1 LIIRR
6 PLPYLPDSIRY
17 FSRIRPLGMAVW
29 LDSCQPA
36 APSGRFDIL
45 SAAPIES
52 FSFFQQQNQGCP
64 FVQLDLLLSKHRVKS
79 QPSQDL
85 PFCGGAIGHFG
96 YDLGRTIEALPEQAC
111 NDMSYPDMQVGIYLW
126 AIIVDHQQERC
137 ELVMQPSMSSADQN
151 RIEQLLS
158 ALNQQNPTATD
169 TGAFTLK
176 RPFRANVTPEQY
188 KHSLATIDDYIHA
201 GDCYQVNFAQRFSS
215 EFSGDPLQA
224 YIKLRDAAPVPFAA
238 YIESPQGSV
247 LSLSPERF
255 LELNDGEVSTRPIK
269 GTRPTHRDQT
279 KNQAEVDDLLSSTKD
294 RAENLMIVDLLRND
308 LSKACKFGSVKVPSL
323 FALES
328 YANVHH
334 LVSTVTGQLD
344 SDKSAVALLRSC
356 FPGGSITGAPKLR
369 AMEIIE
375 ELEPHRRS
383 VYCGSIGYISFCGR
397 MDTSIT
403 IRTLL
408 LENSRI
414 HCWAGG
420 GIVADSEIDAEYQE
434 TFNKVNNL
442 LHCLEDTIPSH

>member
-1 LIIRR
+1 MIIRR
-6 PLPYLPDSIRY
+6 PLPYLSDSLCY
-17 FSRIRPLGMAVW
+17 FSRIRPLGMAAW

-45 SAAPIES
+45 SADPVAS
-52 FSFFQQQNQGCP
+52 FSFYQQQDQGCP
-64 FVQLDLLLSKHRVKS
+64 FEQLNTLLSKYHVS
-79 QPSQDL
+79 SHSCSEI

-96 YDLGRTIEALPEQAC
+96 YDLGRTVENLPTLAS
-111 NDMSYPDMQVGIYLW
+111 NDMEYPDMQVGIYLW
-126 AIIVDHQQERC
+126 AIIVDHQQARC
-137 ELVMQPSMSSADQN
+137 ELVMQPSMTTADQN
-151 RIEQLLS
+151 RIEQLL
-158 ALNQQNPTATD
+158 LNPDQQTD
-169 TGAFTLK
+169 NTDPFQLLQ
-176 RPFRANVTPEQY
+176 PFRANVTAEQY
-188 KHSLATIDDYIHA
+188 SHNLRAIDDYIHA

-215 EFSGDPLQA
+215 EFIGDPLQA
-224 YIKLRDAAPVPFAA
+224 YIRLRDAAPVPFAA
-238 YIESPQGSV
+238 YLESSKGAV

-255 LELNDGEVSTRPIK
+255 LEVNKGEVSTKPIK
-269 GTRPTHRDQT
+269 GTRPRYNDPARD
-279 KNQAEVDDLLSSTKD
+279 KVEIDDLLSSTKD

-344 SDKSAVALLRSC
+344 NDKSAIELLRSC

-408 LENSRI
+408 LENNRI

-420 GIVADSEIDAEYQE
+420 GIVADSEIEAEYQE

-442 LHCLEDTIPSH
+442 LNCLEATIVA

>member
-1 LIIRR
+1 MIIRR
-6 PLPYLPDSIRY
+6 PLPYLPDSYRY

-45 SAAPIES
+45 SAGPVAT
-52 FSFFQQQNQGCP
+52 FSFHQQHDAGCP
-64 FVQLDLLLSKHRVKS
+64 FAQLEALLAEHRVS
-79 QPSQDL
+79 SHSTPDL
-85 PFCGGAIGHFG
+85 PFCGGALGHFG
-96 YDLGRTIEALPEQAC
+96 YDLGRTVEALPALAE
-111 NDMSYPDMQVGIYLW
+111 NDMQFPDMQIGIYLW
-126 AIIVDHQQERC
+126 AVIVDHQQQRC
-137 ELVMQPSMSSADQN
+137 ELVMQPSLDESTQAL
-151 RIEQLLS
+151 IERQLTTPVRTKDTENPFELS
-158 ALNQQNPTATD
+158 Y
-169 TGAFTLK
+169 
-176 RPFRANVTPEQY
+176 PFRANVTADQY
-188 KHSLATIDDYIHA
+188 QQRLSAIDEYIHA

-215 EFSGDPLQA
+215 EFKGDPLQA
-224 YIKLRDAAPVPFAA
+224 YMKLREKAPVPFAA
-238 YIESPQGSV
+238 YIESPAGAV

-255 LELNDGEVSTRPIK
+255 LQLDNGEVSTKPIK
-269 GTRPTHRDQT
+269 GTRPTHANPIE
-279 KNQAEVDDLLSSTKD
+279 NQAEIDDLLSSTKD

-308 LSKACKFGSVKVPSL
+308 LSKVCEFGSIKVPAL

-344 SDKSAVALLRSC
+344 NDKSAVELLRSC

-408 LENSRI
+408 LENNRI

-420 GIVADSEIDAEYQE
+420 GIVADSKIDEEYQE

-442 LHCLEDTIPSH
+442 LHCLEDTQKQT